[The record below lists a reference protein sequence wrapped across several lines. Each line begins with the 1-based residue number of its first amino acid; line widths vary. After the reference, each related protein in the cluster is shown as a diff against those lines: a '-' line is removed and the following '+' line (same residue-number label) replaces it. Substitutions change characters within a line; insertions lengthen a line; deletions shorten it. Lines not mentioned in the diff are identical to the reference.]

1 MYFSIDYRYHRR
13 RIRVADAAAPR
24 QPPEIAMN
32 MKRSIATVA
41 AAACMSIVGSTA
53 ALAQDSTAEST
64 TASQASLAASGM
76 LIDGSIGIIRAG
88 AHFTVAAVT
97 PLANASVIVVRDV
110 ATGSEASIRVAGDV
124 ARAGSIAVGDTVSVV
139 AEAVGASLIVGG
151 KLVAFVPNEV
161 GRALVYQARSTQI

>member
-1 MYFSIDYRYHRR
+1 
-13 RIRVADAAAPR
+13 
-24 QPPEIAMN
+24 MN
-32 MKRSIATVA
+32 VKRSIAILA

-88 AHFTVAAVT
+88 AHFAVAAVT

-124 ARAGSIAVGDTVSVV
+124 ARTGSIAVGDTVSVV
-139 AEAVGASLIVGG
+139 AQAIGASLIVGG

>member
-1 MYFSIDYRYHRR
+1 
-13 RIRVADAAAPR
+13 
-24 QPPEIAMN
+24 MN
-32 MKRSIATVA
+32 VKRSIAILA

-76 LIDGSIGIIRAG
+76 LIDGSVGIIRAG
-88 AHFTVAAVT
+88 ALFAVVAVT

-110 ATGSEASIRVAGDV
+110 ATGSEASIRIAGDV
-124 ARAGSIAVGDTVSVV
+124 ARTGSIAVGDTVSVV
-139 AEAVGASLIVGG
+139 AQAIGASLIVGG

>member
-1 MYFSIDYRYHRR
+1 MYFGIDYRYHRR

-24 QPPEIAMN
+24 QPPEITIN
-32 MKRSIATVA
+32 MKRNIATV
-41 AAACMSIVGSTA
+41 AAACMSIVGSIA

-76 LIDGSIGIIRAG
+76 LVDGSIGIIRAG

-97 PLANASVIVVRDV
+97 RSANASVIVVRDV